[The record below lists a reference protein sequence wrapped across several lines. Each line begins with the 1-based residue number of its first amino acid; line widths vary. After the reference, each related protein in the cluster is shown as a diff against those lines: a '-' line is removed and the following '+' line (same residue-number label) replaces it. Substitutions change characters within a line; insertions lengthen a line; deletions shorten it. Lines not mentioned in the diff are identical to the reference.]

1 MKKWILCWLALWP
14 AFAMAQ
20 PVGTAAFV
28 ESYAREHA
36 FSGTVLVERS
46 GRVEYEQSFDM
57 ADRAFAV
64 PNTPDTRYWIAS
76 ITKLFTATLAM
87 QLVDEGRIELDAPI
101 RTCLPDY
108 AGEGRDVTVRQLLT
122 HTSGIANFDTVTD
135 AATAL
140 RDGIPAYQLPHTS
153 DDLLRRHA
161 SGKLV
166 HVPGTTFDY
175 NNGDYVILG
184 KIIER
189 VTGMPFEQTLSR
201 RILEP
206 LKLTDTGMLRQGEIL
221 PRLARTYFVREDT
234 AQLVNDLPVYPEN
247 WYAAGGMY
255 STVRDLRLFADALY
269 GGGLIRRESLQL
281 MLTPGLDDYGFGV
294 WSYESTIAGK
304 PHRVAKRPG
313 RIMGAQAQLYRLLDD
328 DVTVVILANVGN
340 VDLDEFVA
348 RIGRV
353 VVSGKPER

>member
-1 MKKWILCWLALWP
+1 MRQWILCWLALWP
-14 AFAMAQ
+14 AFALAQ
-20 PVGTAAFV
+20 PVDTAAFV

-36 FSGTVLVERS
+36 FSGTVLVERN
-46 GRVEYEQSFDM
+46 GRVEYERSFDM

-64 PNTPDTRYWIAS
+64 ANTPDTRYWIAS
-76 ITKLFTATLAM
+76 ITKLFTATLVM
-87 QLVDEGRIELDAPI
+87 QLVDEGLVDLDAPI
-101 RTCLPDY
+101 RAYLPDY
-108 AGEGRDVTVRQLLT
+108 AGEGREATVRQLLN
-122 HTSGIANFDTVTD
+122 HTSGIANFDTVAD

-153 DDLLRRHA
+153 DDLLRRYA
-161 SGKLV
+161 SGKLL
-166 HVPGTTFDY
+166 HAPGTTFDY

-189 VTGMPFEQTLSR
+189 VAGLPFEQALSR

-206 LKLTDTGMLRQGEIL
+206 LKLADTGMLRQGEIL
-221 PRLARTYFVREDT
+221 PRLAKTYFVREDDGT
-234 AQLVNDLPVYPEN
+234 LVNDLPVYPEN

-255 STVRDLRLFADALY
+255 STARDLRVFADALY
-269 GGGLIRRESLQL
+269 GGRLIGKQGLKS
-281 MLTPGLDDYGFGV
+281 MLAPGLDDYGFGV
-294 WSYESTIAGK
+294 WSYESKIAGK

-328 DVTVVILANVGN
+328 EVTVVILANVGN